1 MHLLEHLHRNVKTVA
16 MPTAMVVG
24 ALLCRPISA
33 LEELSGQMIT
43 PTLIFLML
51 FVTFCRVKPSQ
62 MKPSMLHVWLL
73 LVQTVACIGVFL
85 LLRPLDLILAQGAM
99 VCVLAPVAMA
109 AVVIGGM
116 LGANVATMATY
127 SLLCNMAVALLA
139 PVILTFTGTG
149 ACTFAQIL
157 ARIAP
162 LLVMPF
168 AAAQFCRLVIPKAAK
183 WVGDHSQ
190 ISFYMWL
197 ASLLV
202 IIGRTTAFIIDLRD
216 ASLATEL
223 WLAFA
228 ALGSSRWGA
237 CWAAVT
243 ATLLRADSLS
253 GRKTRSSR
261 CGWPSRSSTRSP
273 RSPPRRTSSGRT
285 SLTRIRYGERTA
297 GNEPGGQDGLSDPAD
312 GLRHPS
318 AQ

>member
-1 MHLLEHLHRNVKTVA
+1 MHVLEYLHRNVKTVA

-73 LVQTVACIGVFL
+73 LFQTVVCIGVFL
-85 LLRPLDLILAQGAM
+85 LLRPLNVILAQGAM

-183 WVGDHSQ
+183 WVGDYSQ

-202 IIGRTTAFIIDLRD
+202 IIGRTTAFILDLHD
-216 ASLATEL
+216 ASLSTEL

-228 ALGSSRWGA
+228 ALAICLGQFK
-237 CWAAVT
+237 V
-243 ATLLRADSLS
+243 
-253 GRKTRSSR
+253 GRML
-261 CGWPSRSSTRSP
+261 
-273 RSPPRRTSSGRT
+273 GR
-285 SLTRIRYGERTA
+285 RYGDA
-297 GNEPGGQDGLSDPAD
+297 PAGGQSLGQKNTVLAVWMAQSFLDPISSIAPTAYIVWQNFVNSYQIYKKDGETTKN
-312 GLRHPS
+312 
-318 AQ
+318 QI

>member
-202 IIGRTTAFIIDLRD
+202 IIGRTT
-216 ASLATEL
+216 
-223 WLAFA
+223 
-228 ALGSSRWGA
+228 
-237 CWAAVT
+237 V
-243 ATLLRADSLS
+243 TLLSGNECMVLS
-253 GRKTRSSR
+253 SEKSIIS
-261 CGWPSRSSTRSP
+261 
-273 RSPPRRTSSGRT
+273 SSGT
-285 SLTRIRYGERTA
+285 NIKQEAEKDYDVAAKNGTVNGVNLMIEGK
-297 GNEPGGQDGLSDPAD
+297 GNVTVSGGIVKFNS
-312 GLRHPS
+312 
-318 AQ
+318 

>member
-197 ASLLV
+197 AVQGGAHAGPPLRRRSC
-202 IIGRTTAFIIDLRD
+202 GRTVSRAEKHGPRGVDGPVVPRPDLLDRPHGVHRV
-216 ASLATEL
+216 AEL
-223 WLAFA
+223 
-228 ALGSSRWGA
+228 R
-237 CWAAVT
+237 
-243 ATLLRADSLS
+243 
-253 GRKTRSSR
+253 
-261 CGWPSRSSTRSP
+261 
-273 RSPPRRTSSGRT
+273 
-285 SLTRIRYGERTA
+285 E
-297 GNEPGGQDGLSDPAD
+297 
-312 GLRHPS
+312 
-318 AQ
+318 

>member
-1 MHLLEHLHRNVKTVA
+1 

-157 ARIAP
+157 ARIAHDGLHHRPARRFARDGTVAGLRRAGYLPRAVQGGAHAGPP
-162 LLVMPF
+162 LRRRS
-168 AAAQFCRLVIPKAAK
+168 C
-183 WVGDHSQ
+183 
-190 ISFYMWL
+190 
-197 ASLLV
+197 
-202 IIGRTTAFIIDLRD
+202 GRTVSRAEKHGPRGVDGPVVPRPDLLDRPHGVHRV
-216 ASLATEL
+216 AEL
-223 WLAFA
+223 
-228 ALGSSRWGA
+228 R
-237 CWAAVT
+237 
-243 ATLLRADSLS
+243 
-253 GRKTRSSR
+253 
-261 CGWPSRSSTRSP
+261 
-273 RSPPRRTSSGRT
+273 
-285 SLTRIRYGERTA
+285 
-297 GNEPGGQDGLSDPAD
+297 
-312 GLRHPS
+312 
-318 AQ
+318 